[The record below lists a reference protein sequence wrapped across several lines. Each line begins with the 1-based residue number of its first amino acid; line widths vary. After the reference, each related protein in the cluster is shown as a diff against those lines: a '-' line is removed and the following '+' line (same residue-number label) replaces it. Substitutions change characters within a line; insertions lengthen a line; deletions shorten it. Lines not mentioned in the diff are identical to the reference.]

1 MLDNFIASLLTV
13 EGFAFYL
20 FSALT
25 IGLFLVTVLSK
36 NVLYAMTSLAAA
48 MVLISGFFF
57 ILGADFLGV
66 VQLIVYVGAIMA
78 LYSFSMMFFDATK
91 DIKEKNTNPALVFL
105 LGGLSA
111 LVLVLMFAAPI
122 MNDSLNM
129 ANLMVDGKSYLEYID
144 GNLSRYAQYSLDH
157 DIQASVA
164 SIGNAQSVGVI
175 LFTKYL
181 IPFEVAAV
189 MLLVAMI
196 SGIILAGKKMDNSL
210 TEDLNADDE
219 IITVKDNK

>member
-1 MLDNFIASLLTV
+1 MYEIV
-13 EGFAFYL
+13 AFYL

-25 IGLFLVTVLSK
+25 IGLFLVTVMSK

-78 LYSFSMMFFDATK
+78 LYSFAMMFFDATR
-91 DIKEKNTNPALVFL
+91 DIKEKNTNNALVFL

-111 LVLVLMFAAPI
+111 LVLVLMFAGPI
-122 MNDSLNM
+122 HSDAITALYPMTEG
-129 ANLMVDGKSYLEYID
+129 V
-144 GNLSRYAQYSLDH
+144 
-157 DIQASVA
+157 
-164 SIGNAQSVGVI
+164 GNAQDVGMV

-196 SGIILAGKKMDNSL
+196 AGIILAGKKMDESL
-210 TEDLNADDE
+210 TEDMGADEE
-219 IITVKDNK
+219 IMIVKDEK

>member
-1 MLDNFIASLLTV
+1 MYEIV
-13 EGFAFYL
+13 AFYL

-25 IGLFLVTVLSK
+25 IGLFFVTVMSK
-36 NVLYAMTSLAAA
+36 NILYAMTSLASG

-57 ILGADFLGV
+57 VLGADFLGV

-78 LYSFSMMFFDATK
+78 LYSFAMMFFDATR
-91 DIKEKNTNPALVFL
+91 DIKERNTGNALVFL

-111 LVLVLMFAAPI
+111 LVLVLIFAAPI
-122 MNDSLNM
+122 HSD
-129 ANLMVDGKSYLEYID
+129 A
-144 GNLSRYAQYSLDH
+144 
-157 DIQASVA
+157 IQALYPMHEGV
-164 SIGNAQSVGVI
+164 GNAQDVGIV

-196 SGIILAGKKMDNSL
+196 AGIILAGKKMDASL
-210 TEDLNADDE
+210 TEDISVDDE
-219 IITVKDNK
+219 ILVVKDEK